1 MPQLR
6 ACVVVSAIMVF
17 SIVAFR
23 ALAADGVEDSI
34 QLGLR
39 AYQQGETTK
48 AANHLRYAAGLIGDA
63 GVKKTADLLPAAPK
77 GWSAAEGEREQV
89 NFMGGFLSLVR
100 EYHKNGV
107 TLVVRTTADS
117 PMFYDFVNRLAAE
130 KTKLKS
136 PSVVTINSRPAVLK
150 EEGKVQASL
159 AVPLK
164 NGVLVTVS
172 GNANRKQIIEFTE
185 SLDLGGIEK
194 L

>member
-1 MPQLR
+1 MPQL
-6 ACVVVSAIMVF
+6 CVR
-17 SIVAFR
+17 VAVGVMLIGSVL
-23 ALAADGVEDSI
+23 ALPARAADGVEDSI
-34 QLGLR
+34 QLGLK

-100 EYHKNGV
+100 EYRKGDI

-117 PMFYDFVNRLAAE
+117 PMFYDFVNTLAAE

-136 PSVVTINSRPAVLK
+136 PSVIMVNGRPAVLK

-164 NGVLVTVS
+164 NGVLITVS
-172 GNANRKQIIEFTE
+172 GNANRKQITEFAE
-185 SLDLGGIEK
+185 SLDLSGIEK

>member
-1 MPQLR
+1 VPQLR
-6 ACVVVSAIMVF
+6 SCVVASA
-17 SIVAFR
+17 
-23 ALAADGVEDSI
+23 ALVLSMLVLPAQAADGVEDSI

-39 AYQQGETTK
+39 AYQQGESTK

-100 EYHKNGV
+100 EYRKGDV

-117 PMFYDFVNRLAAE
+117 PMFYDFVNTLAAE
-130 KTKLKS
+130 KTKLKT
-136 PSVVTINSRPAVLK
+136 PSIVTVNGRPAALK

-172 GNANRKQIIEFTE
+172 GNANRKQITEFVE
-185 SLDLGGIEK
+185 SLDLSGIEK